1 MRKKQYLKSAVVFLA
16 IIFIFPIMIFFS
28 KKKEF
33 SETENRSLEKFP
45 EMKAEAIK
53 DKSFMNGIETYLS
66 DHFPFRIGWVKTK
79 LNLERITGK
88 ELINGIYIL
97 DKAMYEKLPDPD
109 YDEIEKSVTAINDFA
124 RENEDMK
131 VFVMLVPTSA
141 EIYKDEFEAYH
152 TQIDQKKLINSI
164 YSKFIRN
171 VNTIDIYGAMYSARN
186 EYIYYRTDHHWTT
199 KGAFTAYKYAA
210 GKMGLKSYENY
221 DIETVSDSY
230 RGTFYSKCLY
240 DGVKP
245 DLIDIYK
252 PENDVKALSTVL
264 NNGVGEEFADDIY
277 FDEFLETNDKYCVF
291 LGRNRAFTKIKTNA
305 DTDRKL
311 LVIKDSYANCF
322 VPFMMQNYSE
332 IAVIDPR
339 YLKTGL
345 EEFVNP
351 DDYDHTLFLY
361 NASTFSTDKN
371 VKNIGLKN

>member
-1 MRKKQYLKSAVVFLA
+1 MKKKQYLKSAVIFLI
-16 IIFIFPIMIFFS
+16 IIFIFPIMIFLS

-45 EMKAEAIK
+45 EIKAETIK

-88 ELINGIYIL
+88 DLINGIYIL
-97 DKAMYEKLPDPD
+97 DNALYEKLPEPD
-109 YDEIEKSVTAINDFA
+109 YDEIEKSVKAINDFSL
-124 RENEDMK
+124 ENEKMK

-141 EIYKDEFEAYH
+141 EMYRDEFEVYH
-152 TQIDQKKLINSI
+152 TQIDQKKLIDSI
-164 YSKFIRN
+164 YGKFIKN
-171 VNTIDIYGAMYSARN
+171 VNAIDVYDAMYSERD

-199 KGAFTAYKYAA
+199 KGAFTAYKYAM
-210 GKMGLKSYENY
+210 GKMGLKGYEDY
-221 DIETVSDSY
+221 DIETVSDDY

-240 DGVKP
+240 DGIDP
-245 DLIDIYK
+245 DIINIYK
-252 PENDVKALSTVL
+252 PKNDVKALSVVM
-264 NNGVGEEFADDIY
+264 NDGIKEESADDIY

-305 DTDRKL
+305 DTGRKL

-332 IAVIDPR
+332 ISIIDPR
-339 YLKTGL
+339 YLRTGL
-345 EEFVNP
+345 EEFVDL